1 MQRHPATQ
9 ARIKLHRADP
19 EVIISEPLTQ
29 PESGSPHNVDVI
41 NDRYNKIPSFDL
53 LGLALLIALAVH
65 ALVILGVSFD
75 VSREQPPAPERTLD
89 ITLVQPKP
97 TPKEAVEKPD
107 FLAQQTQQGGGEQTI
122 QERRTSPLGNPQASP
137 TAKPALELERSG
149 APEPIAEPKP
159 EVITAEKAPKPIAQ
173 ARPKPVVKAR
183 PRAKLDQLLAST
195 QLEIDRLTAELDRRT
210 LSASQQTRRK
220 AVNASTQEYKYAAY
234 LEAWRSKVE
243 NIGNLN
249 YPDEAKRRKLYGNLL
264 MHVAVRADGS
274 VERIRVVRSSGH
286 KLLDDAAV
294 RIVRLSSPFAPFPPE
309 IREEVD
315 VLDITRT
322 WQFLDGDNLFSSR

>member
-1 MQRHPATQ
+1 MDLIDDKLATNPSN
-9 ARIKLHRADP
+9 DP
-19 EVIISEPLTQ
+19 
-29 PESGSPHNVDVI
+29 
-41 NDRYNKIPSFDL
+41 
-53 LGLALLIALAVH
+53 LGLALLVALAVH
-65 ALVILGVSFD
+65 ALIVLGISFD
-75 VSREQPPAPERTLD
+75 VSRDRPPAPERTLD

-97 TPKEAVEKPD
+97 EPKEVEKPD
-107 FLAQQTQQGGGEQTI
+107 FLAQQTQEGGGEEAI
-122 QERRTSPLGNPQASP
+122 KERRTSPLGNPLATP
-137 TAKPALELERSG
+137 NPKPALELERSG
-149 APEPIAEPKP
+149 APEPTPQPKP
-159 EVITAEKAPKPIAQ
+159 QVIAAKEAPKTEPTPP
-173 ARPKPVVKAR
+173 PKPVVEAK

-210 LSASQQTRRK
+210 LSASQQDRRK
-220 AVNASTQEYKYAAY
+220 AVNASTQEYKYASY
-234 LEAWRSKVE
+234 LESWRSKVE

-274 VERIRVVRSSGH
+274 VERIRVVRSSGV

-294 RIVRLSSPFAPFPPE
+294 RIVRLSAPFAPFPPE

-322 WQFLDGDNLFSSR
+322 WQFLDGGTLFSSH